1 MIKKPR
7 QSYVFL
13 IVLFILFPGA
23 NYAFSKDT
31 AIIIKSQD
39 LSAYN
44 NVVAGFK
51 RECLNS
57 NITIRSIYNLN
68 GKMKA
73 GRKMVR
79 KIKNEKP
86 DIILTIGVLATT
98 IAKEEIEDIPILFC
112 MVINHE
118 RYQLIKQNVTGISNE
133 ITIENQVMGYQT
145 IVDTLRN
152 LGVIYDPS
160 NTGNIIEDAELQM
173 ERAGVHLVKY
183 EIKSSEMI
191 DKALDDLSG
200 KIDAL
205 WILPD
210 RTVVTKD
217 SFRLIKTKTL
227 ENNIPLLCTNDV
239 FVKAGAL
246 MAVFSD
252 YVEIG
257 VQAAQL
263 AHKIIRI
270 PSANSL
276 GIIYPDTFKL
286 AVNSRTAKELGLN
299 LDTIRGIPR
308 VIFYP

>member
-1 MIKKPR
+1 MIKKP
-7 QSYVFL
+7 QLLYVFL
-13 IVLFILFPGA
+13 IVFSILFSVT
-23 NYAFSKDT
+23 NYAFSKGS

-51 RECLNS
+51 NECLNR
-57 NITIRSIYNLN
+57 NITIRSIYNFN
-68 GKMKA
+68 GKMKV

-79 KIKNEKP
+79 KIKKEKP

-118 RYQLIKQNVTGISNE
+118 RYQLAKQNITGISNE
-133 ITIENQVMGYQT
+133 VAIENQILGYQSL
-145 IVDTLRN
+145 VDIQN
-152 LGVIYDPS
+152 IGVIYDPS
-160 NTGNIIEDAELQM
+160 NTGNIIENTELHLK
-173 ERAGVHLVKY
+173 GTGINLVKY
-183 EIKSSEMI
+183 EIKSHKMVG
-191 DKALDDLSG
+191 KALHDLTG

-217 SFRLIKTKTL
+217 SFNLIKSKTL

-257 VQAAQL
+257 RQAAQL
-263 AHKIIRI
+263 AQKILRT
-270 PSANSL
+270 PYTNSL
-276 GIIYPDTFKL
+276 GIIYPDTYKL
-286 AVNSRTAKELGLN
+286 VVNSLTAKKLGLN
-299 LDTIRGIPR
+299 LDTIRSIPH
-308 VIFYP
+308 VVVYP

>member
-1 MIKKPR
+1 MIKKTHPL
-7 QSYVFL
+7 YVFL
-13 IVLFILFPGA
+13 IVFFVLFPGA
-23 NYAFSKDT
+23 KYAFSKDT
-31 AIIIKSQD
+31 AIIIKSQN

-51 RECLNS
+51 RECLNN

-68 GKMKA
+68 GKMKV

-79 KIKNEKP
+79 KIKKEKP

-118 RYQLIKQNVTGISNE
+118 RYQLVKQNVTGISNE
-133 ITIENQVMGYQT
+133 VPIENQVMGYQT
-145 IVDTLRN
+145 IVETLRN
-152 LGVIYDPS
+152 IGVIYDPS
-160 NTGNIIEDAELQM
+160 NTGNIIEDAGLQM
-173 ERAGVHLVKY
+173 ERIGIHLVKY
-183 EIKSSEMI
+183 EIKSSDMI
-191 DKALDDLSG
+191 DKALDDISG

-217 SFRLIKTKTL
+217 SFNLIKTRTL

-257 VQAAQL
+257 MQAAQI
-263 AHKIIRI
+263 ANKILRI
-270 PSANSL
+270 PSTNSL

-286 AVNSRTAKELGLN
+286 VVNSLTAKKLGLN
-299 LDTIRGIPR
+299 LDTIRGIPH
-308 VIFYP
+308 VIVYP